1 MRKMPVF
8 AITAGLAIAAAAIAQ
23 PKDDKAATA
32 PPPAWEL
39 KPGGQSWQQVNAPTT
54 QAAPDDTLD
63 RVEEMLQSK
72 QSDAAHKLCLAWIH
86 AHKEHPLR
94 DRAVFL
100 LGIANFM
107 NGDRIEAYYDFD
119 EVMDTYPDSR
129 FFYAAL
135 EQQYIIADQFLKG
148 YKRRFL
154 GMAILDCTSEAT
166 EMLYRIQQRA
176 PGSPLAEK
184 SLLRVA
190 DYFYSQSD
198 FDLSFD
204 AYAAYVRGY
213 PKSPHVPRVRMR
225 MAFSSLAQFRGIR
238 FDATPIIDARQQLL
252 DIARLYPD
260 LAEKENVAS
269 IISRIDESLGRKLLD
284 TAAFY
289 KRTHQPASS
298 AYYYRYVIKQYP
310 DSPEAKIAAEQL
322 SKLPPEALQAP
333 EPPVTRPATLPSGPA
348 DQEKP

>member
-1 MRKMPVF
+1 MRKMPV
-8 AITAGLAIAAAAIAQ
+8 IAIAAALAIASTATAQ
-23 PKDDKAATA
+23 QKDEKAAPA
-32 PPPAWEL
+32 APPAWEL
-39 KPGGQSWQQVNAPTT
+39 KPGGQWQQATSPTS
-54 QAAPDDTLD
+54 QPAPDDTLD

-72 QSDAAHKLCLAWIH
+72 QSEAAHKLCLAWILS
-86 AHKEHPLR
+86 HKDHPLR
-94 DRAVFL
+94 DRAVYL
-100 LGIANFM
+100 LGMANFM
-107 NGDRIEAYYDFD
+107 NGDRIEACYDFD
-119 EVMDTYPDSR
+119 EVMDLYPNSR
-129 FFYAAL
+129 FFYPSL
-135 EQQYIIADQFLKG
+135 EQQYIIADQFLRG

-198 FDLSFD
+198 FDLAFD
-204 AYAAYVRGY
+204 SYAAYVRGY
-213 PKSPHVPRVRMR
+213 PKSPHVPRVRLR

-252 DIARLYPD
+252 DIARMYPD
-260 LAEKENVAS
+260 LAEQENVAS
-269 IISRIDESLGRKLLD
+269 IISRIDESLAKKLLD

-298 AYYYRYVIKQYP
+298 AYYYKYVIKQYP
-310 DSPEAKIAAEQL
+310 DSPEAKIAAERMAQ
-322 SKLPPEALQAP
+322 LPPEALLAP
-333 EPPVTRPATLPSGPA
+333 EPPVTRPATMPA
-348 DQEKP
+348 VEKEMP